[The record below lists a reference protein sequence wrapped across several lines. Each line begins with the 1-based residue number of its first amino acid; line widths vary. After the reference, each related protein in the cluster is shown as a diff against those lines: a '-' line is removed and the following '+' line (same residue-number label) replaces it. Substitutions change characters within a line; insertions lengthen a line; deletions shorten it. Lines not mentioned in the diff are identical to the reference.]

1 MDIQLTDVVQLARE
15 IRLHSLRT
23 IRTAGMGHIGGDF
36 SVADILAVL
45 YGEILR
51 VDPANPDLPNRDR
64 FIMSKGHAAVALYT
78 VLALR
83 NFFPVDE
90 LATFAQPES
99 RLNGHPNRRKVPG
112 VETNTGPLGHGLPVA
127 VGIALGA
134 EISGAR
140 FHTYVV
146 TGDGEMQ
153 EGSNWEA
160 LMYAGHRGL
169 SNLTLT
175 IDRNHLQQGDRTAS
189 TNDLDPLDEKLAA
202 FGWQVTTVDGH
213 DHGELVSAYR
223 TPTSRPH
230 AIIAQTVKGK
240 GVSFIEDRAEW
251 HHKVPSAEQA
261 EIAHAELSA

>member
-1 MDIQLTDVVQLARE
+1 LTDVVEFARN

-45 YGEILR
+45 YAEILR
-51 VDPANPDLPNRDR
+51 VDPTNPNDPDRDR
-64 FIMSKGHAAVALYT
+64 FVMSKGHAAVSLYT
-78 VLALR
+78 TLALS

-90 LATFAQPES
+90 LATFAQAES

-134 EISGAR
+134 QMRGAD

-169 SNLTLT
+169 SNITLT

-202 FGWQVTTVDGH
+202 FGWQVTTLDGH
-213 DHGELVSAYR
+213 DHAALLAAYR
-223 TPTSRPH
+223 TPATRPH
-230 AIIAQTVKGK
+230 AIIAHTTKGK
-240 GVSFIEDRAEW
+240 GVSFLEDRAEW

-261 EIAHAELSA
+261 DMAHAELSA